1 MLSFSVFMNSLTPEL
16 LTAGILRY
24 VVFLFSTTCHE
35 SAHAL
40 AAKWGGDLT
49 AFHGGQVTLNPLPHI
64 RREPFGMVAFPIL
77 SLLMGA
83 GMFGWASAPYDPYWQ
98 HQYPK
103 RAAWMS
109 LAGPAANFTL
119 MILAAIAMVAGLHF
133 GFFSQPDHI
142 AMTNIVDSASG
153 SEFGTGVAAAVST
166 VFYLN
171 LLLGT
176 FNLLPIPPLDGFSVL
191 GLFVSDSLA
200 RKLEEQGQR
209 FRPFAFLA
217 IAGSWTLLDRV
228 FDPLYTGALNLLY
241 WGSHYS

>member
-1 MLSFSVFMNSLTPEL
+1 MNPLTPEL
-16 LTAGILRY
+16 LTAGLLRY

-35 SAHAL
+35 AAQAL

-49 AFHGGQVTLNPLPHI
+49 AFHGGQVTLSPWPHI
-64 RREPFGMVAFPIL
+64 RREPFGMVLFPLI
-77 SLLMGA
+77 SLLTGN

-98 HQYPK
+98 QQYPK

-109 LAGPAANFTL
+109 LAGPAANFL
-119 MILAAIAMVAGLHF
+119 LVILAALSMLAGLHF
-133 GFFSQPDHI
+133 GFFSQPEHI
-142 AMTNIVDSASG
+142 QMTNIVNAANG
-153 SEFGTGVAAAVST
+153 SEWGTGVAAGVSM

-176 FNLLPIPPLDGFSVL
+176 FNLLPIPPLDGYSVL

-200 RKLEEQGQR
+200 RKLEDVGHS

-228 FDPLYTGALNLLY
+228 FDPVYTSALNLLY